1 MIFGVLGGGLIIVVV
16 LLVLAWFFAKR
27 FIWLAVNSLVGLFAL
42 MGWNLLFTP
51 VTINL
56 WSVLLVAIFGIFGLI
71 AVVALHFLGW
81 AF

>member
-1 MIFGVLGGGLIIVVV
+1 MIFGLLGGGVIVIAV

-27 FIWLAVNSLVGLFAL
+27 FIWLAINSLIGLFAL

-51 VTINL
+51 VTINV

-71 AVVALHFLGW
+71 AVVLLHVFGW